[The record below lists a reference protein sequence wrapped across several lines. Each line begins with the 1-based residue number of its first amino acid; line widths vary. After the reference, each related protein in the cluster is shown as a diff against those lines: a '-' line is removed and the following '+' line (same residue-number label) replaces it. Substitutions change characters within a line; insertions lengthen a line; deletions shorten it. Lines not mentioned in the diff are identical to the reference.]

1 MLTFKLFQK
10 TRIFCAQQ
18 EEERTVIYD
27 FSIGGSVVCARSMTE
42 LYTRARDLYAQQSR
56 LHRPSYGVSLFC
68 SGKLLNPEKQ
78 LADYPLRR
86 GINELTWTRHL
97 MVGGACGVPE
107 YESVRIERTIMTQ
120 KEMSLDDIDVGKPYP
135 SIRLLQADDE
145 EDDAKKSSF
154 DTMMMIIGKRL
165 NKRFATL
172 TGELGEEHVDWIRC
186 QTENVIQSIHW
197 FHRADNLFMWACLVY
212 KLFTGR
218 STTTAL
224 IKKWESLFGSERQLD
239 VGEGLS
245 YLRRAFDAT
254 NEVSEYPIVKKFT
267 KLYNFLLVQGVLSKI
282 GLELNEED
290 YSRLETRTMQAAFS
304 SKKGMWLAAFD
315 ALLFLVERAHEF
327 CETKDICVF
336 LHSDAEY
343 AKWSKECDRLVNL
356 STFVGNLE
364 AHGTSYFAYVSDIS
378 DAIERGEAYARY
390 STSRIGVEATAFK
403 AKLAKLRF
411 IKATELTRR
420 SAQSERK
427 APFGVLIHGPSSVAK
442 STMAKMMY
450 YHYGKVFGLPTE
462 DHFRFV
468 RSPTD
473 EYWSNFDSGKWC
485 IQMDD
490 IAFMKP
496 THCADIDPTLKELL
510 NVVNNVPYCPPQ
522 AELENKGKTP
532 VKAALVTATT
542 NAIDMN
548 AYEYFHCPLAV
559 RRRLPYV
566 VNVKPKQEYLHANGR
581 FIDPAKLPKEQ
592 DGYPDFWDIE
602 VNEIVP
608 VLEGN
613 VERAQLRVVKVY
625 SCVEDFLAHFIAT
638 ARAHDANQQKAMSC
652 DGYMMNLKVCKTCG
666 RSRTCVCAVRQ
677 VDEDEE
683 GEFIPY
689 AWIDDSI
696 TWTQWAHQW
705 WTWFVT
711 LYGNIIF
718 WYFTLSWQLAITR
731 RLAKYRATRFVA
743 YKVTLAFMPESF
755 ELPMLGL
762 LNSMAIAPPKWRRMV
777 TGAQIVVGIIAV
789 GSAMYAG
796 VKVAEKTKNTKC
808 THCFDDVKHGRKI
821 GSCIKCKVGLSK
833 PSIINDCDICD
844 EEEKIQTEADHSFFD
859 GNVLC
864 TPEEKKAIVESN
876 YTEYPERLQ
885 GNVFGT
891 TEDQL
896 VKEERQNVW
905 YNPTVELSRFD
916 LPIAAT
922 SINSASS
929 AEVRDMFEN
938 NCVRVELV
946 LQQVGSIRRRNMC
959 GVFVKGHFLMVNAHL
974 FPPGFVSGE
983 VTIVTGSGLGINTNV
998 TFTLYAKEI
1007 ESMPEKDLSMF
1018 MVTALPPRK
1027 DITKFWAQD
1036 LTQVTRILR
1045 LKRNKSGSME
1055 MADIFGVSYFPR
1067 CQFQEEE
1074 TRLECGLYRG
1084 TLEHESSH
1092 GDCGSLAVAMTPRGR
1107 AIVGIHALGIDRSVG
1122 EIQVN
1127 KSDIDNLVTA
1137 LDTKGLI
1144 SLQVEG
1150 GGTPELC
1157 LESKVTTVNPLHHK
1171 SMTRYLPE
1179 AKLQV
1184 YGTLS
1189 GFRPRPKSCV
1199 RKTPLAEEMCE
1210 HFNIEISHGKPVMM
1224 GWQPWRLNL
1233 TEMVKPFCG
1242 YDRTVFEE
1250 CAKQYVED
1258 AISELPTGWE
1268 KELVFLSP
1276 EASINGLPG
1285 VRYIDGINRNSSM
1298 GFPWNKTKSEFLI
1311 EAHTEIH
1318 PEGVTFDKETMDRA
1332 TAIEAKYREG
1342 KRANPVFSAHLKDE
1356 AVTFAKMASG
1366 KTRVFTGAPVD
1377 WSIVVRKHLLP
1388 FVRLLQKH
1396 KFAFEAGPGTVTQ
1409 SVEWQYIREY
1419 IVKFGIDRIVAGDYG
1434 KFDKRMTADLILL
1447 AFKIIAAIYKRAGF
1461 SDEEC
1466 RIIMCIGEDTAF
1478 SWCNFVGDLVA
1489 FLGTN
1494 PSGHPLTVVINSI
1507 VNSLYMRYCF
1517 YQLCPIEGK
1526 RLSFREFVHLFT
1538 YGDDN
1543 IMGVSRLAEW
1553 FNHTAIQAVLKTIG
1567 VEYTM
1572 ADKLAASVPFI
1583 NIADVSF
1590 LKRKWRFDEDIQE
1603 WLCPLEEE
1611 SIHKSLTVW
1620 TPSGTL
1626 DEYSQMCAVI
1636 VSANN
1641 EYFFYGREVFD
1652 THHAYFRKL
1661 LACEPYSL
1669 CKTAVLPTWEQLVD
1683 RYQRA
1688 SVELAAEYGR
1698 KYTPW
1703 KGLAAQPLEN

>member
-1 MLTFKLFQK
+1 MLTFNLFKK
-10 TRIFCAQQ
+10 TRIFCAQHV
-18 EEERTVIYD
+18 EEDAVIYD
-27 FSIGGSVVCARSMTE
+27 FSIGGYIVCARSMTE
-42 LYTRARDLYAQQSR
+42 LYSRARDLYAQQSR

-68 SGKLLNPEKQ
+68 SGKLLNPSKSLEH
-78 LADYPLRR
+78 YPLRR
-86 GINELTWTRHL
+86 GVNELTWVRHL
-97 MVGGACGVPE
+97 TVGGSYGVPE
-107 YESVRIERTIMTQ
+107 YESVRIERIVMTR
-120 KEMSLDDIDVGKPYP
+120 KEISLEDIDVGKPYP
-135 SIRLLQADDE
+135 SIRLLQADEE
-145 EDDAKKSSF
+145 EDSQAKSF
-154 DTMMMIIGKRL
+154 QTMMNIVMVKL
-165 NKRFATL
+165 NKRFAHL
-172 TGELGEEHVDWIRC
+172 TQEIGEEQVDWIRC

-197 FHRADNLFMWACLVY
+197 FHRADNLFMWASLVY

-218 STTTAL
+218 SSTTAL
-224 IKKWESLFGSERQLD
+224 IKKWNSLFGSELQLE

-254 NEVSEYPIVKKFT
+254 NEVSEYPIVKKFM
-267 KLYNFLLVQGVLSKI
+267 KLFNFLLVQGVLSKL

-290 YSRLETRTMQAAFS
+290 YSRLEIRTMQAAFS
-304 SKKGMWLAAFD
+304 SKKGMWIAAFD

-327 CETKDICVF
+327 SETKDICVF

-343 AKWSKECDRLVNL
+343 SKWSKECDRLVNL

-378 DAIERGEAYARY
+378 DAIERGEAYSRY
-390 STSRIGVEATAFK
+390 SASRIGVEALAFK

-427 APFGVLIHGPSSVAK
+427 APFGVLIHGSSSVAK
-442 STMAKMMY
+442 STMAKMMF
-450 YHYGKVFGLPTE
+450 YHYGKVFDLPTE

-496 THCADIDPTLKELL
+496 THCAEIDPTIKELL
-510 NVVNNVPYCPPQ
+510 NVVNNVPFCPPQ

-542 NAIDMN
+542 NALDLN
-548 AYEYFHCPLAV
+548 AFEYFHCPLAV

-566 VNVKPKQEYLHANGR
+566 VNVTPKQEYLHSNGR
-581 FIDPAKLPKEQ
+581 FIDPSKLPKEQ

-602 VNEIVP
+602 VMEIVP
-608 VLEGN
+608 VVEGN
-613 VERAQLRVVKVY
+613 VERATLRVIKVY

-638 ARAHDANQQKAMSC
+638 ARAHDANQQKSMAC
-652 DGYMMNLKVCKTCG
+652 DGYMLNLKICKTCG
-666 RSRTCVCAVRQ
+666 RSRTCACSALQ
-677 VDEDEE
+677 VEDDEE
-683 GEFIPY
+683 QEFIPY
-689 AWIDDSI
+689 TWVDDSI
-696 TWTQWAHQW
+696 SWSVWAQDW
-705 WTWFVT
+705 LNWCITM
-711 LYGNIIF
+711 YGSFMF
-718 WYFTLSWQLAITR
+718 WYFTLSWHLYLTR
-731 RLAKYRATRFVA
+731 QMAKHRATRFVA
-743 YKVTLAFMPESF
+743 YKVILALTPECVQ
-755 ELPMLGL
+755 LPMLGS
-762 LNSMAIAPPKWRRMV
+762 LNSIPIAPPKWRRMAMA
-777 TGAQIVVGIIAV
+777 AQAVVGIIAV
-789 GSAMYAG
+789 GSTMYAASRILRKEEP
-796 VKVAEKTKNTKC
+796 VCETRDEKV
-808 THCFDDVKHGRKI
+808 DSGPPV
-821 GSCIKCKVGLSK
+821 
-833 PSIINDCDICD
+833 
-844 EEEKIQTEADHSFFD
+844 EEVVEVEADH
-859 GNVLC
+859 
-864 TPEEKKAIVESN
+864 
-876 YTEYPERLQ
+876 TELDERLQ

-891 TEDQL
+891 TEDQMI
-896 VKEERQNVW
+896 KEERQNVW

-916 LPIAAT
+916 LPVAST
-922 SINSASS
+922 SINSASN
-929 AEVRDMFEN
+929 AEVRDLFEN

-946 LQQVGSIRRRNMC
+946 IRKGDLVRRRNMC
-959 GVFVKGHFLMVNAHL
+959 GVFVRGHFLMVNAHL
-974 FPPGFVSGE
+974 FPPEFISGE

-998 TFTLYAKEI
+998 TFTLYKKEI
-1007 ESMPEKDLSMF
+1007 ESIPEKDLSMF

-1036 LTQVTRILR
+1036 LTQISRILR
-1045 LKRNKSGSME
+1045 LKRNKTGTLE
-1055 MADIFGVSYFPR
+1055 MAEIFGVSYFPN
-1067 CQFQEEE
+1067 CTFQEGE
-1074 TRLECGLYRG
+1074 TQLECGLYRG
-1084 TLEHESSH
+1084 TLEYESTN

-1127 KSDIDNLVTA
+1127 KSDVDTLVTA

-1150 GGTPELC
+1150 GGEPDLC

-1199 RKTPLAEEMCE
+1199 RKTPLADEMCE
-1210 HFNIEISHGKPVMM
+1210 HFGVEIAHGKPVMI
-1224 GWQPWRLNL
+1224 GWQPWRVNL

-1250 CAKQYVED
+1250 CAKQYMED
-1258 AISELPTGWE
+1258 AISELPEDWE
-1268 KELVFLSP
+1268 KEMVFLSL

-1298 GFPWNKTKSEFLI
+1298 GFPWNKTKREFLI
-1311 EAHTEIH
+1311 EAKTETH
-1318 PEGVTFDKETMDRA
+1318 PEGVTFDEETLSRA
-1332 TAIEAKYREG
+1332 AAIEVKYREG

-1388 FVRLLQKH
+1388 FVRLLQKN

-1409 SVEWQYIREY
+1409 SVEWQYIRDY
-1419 IVKFGIDRIVAGDYG
+1419 IVIFGEDRIVAGDYG
-1434 KFDKRMTADLILL
+1434 KFDKRMTADLILM
-1447 AFKIIAAIYKRAGF
+1447 AFKVIAAIYKRAGF

-1494 PSGHPLTVVINSI
+1494 PSGHPLTVIINSI

-1517 YQLCPIEGK
+1517 YQLNPDENK
-1526 RLSFREFVHLFT
+1526 RLAFREFVHLFT

-1543 IMGVSRLAEW
+1543 IMGVSRDVGW
-1553 FNHTAIQAVLKTIG
+1553 FNHTAIQAELKTIG

-1572 ADKLAASVPFI
+1572 ADKLAVSVPFI
-1583 NIADVSF
+1583 NISEVSF

-1626 DEYSQMCAVI
+1626 DDYSQMCAVI
-1636 VSANN
+1636 TSANN
-1641 EYFFYGREVFD
+1641 EFFFYGRVVFEK
-1652 THHAYFRKL
+1652 HHAFFREIL
-1661 LACEPYSL
+1661 SREPYSL
-1669 CKTAVLPTWEQLVD
+1669 CKAADLPTWAQLVD

-1688 SVELAAEYGR
+1688 SAELAKEYGR
-1698 KYTPW
+1698 SYAPW